1 MGATAHLKPITA
13 AEEADLLARPED
25 MEDILFPDDEE
36 DPSVGEADLD
46 KAWHAIHYVLTGS
59 GGPDGTPLGDAV
71 LGGEAF
77 GPDLGYG
84 RARIVPARRVAEI
97 SAALQ
102 QLDFAAAF
110 ERVDKS
116 PQRLERI
123 YLADD
128 LVSEYEYIAHWY
140 PALVE
145 VYARASADG
154 NAMLI
159 YLA

>member
-1 MGATAHLKPITA
+1 MAVCVYSISA
-13 AEEADLLARPED
+13 AGL
-25 MEDILFPDDEE
+25 
-36 DPSVGEADLD
+36 V
-46 KAWHAIHYVLTGS
+46 
-59 GGPDGTPLGDAV
+59 
-71 LGGEAF
+71 GGEAL

-84 RARIVPARRVAEI
+84 RARLVPASRVAEI

-110 ERVDKS
+110 QGVDKS
-116 PQRLERI
+116 PQRLKRI

-128 LVSEYEYIAHWY
+128 LENEYEYLADCY